1 MRNFAVILFVFFYA
15 VASAIDVKIENPDLV
30 VDAKNNVG
38 VPVIAAHS
46 KLHVSG
52 IKGKKFDLVAI
63 VKDDNGNWH
72 TDANGNTVKTHYE
85 CTATYE
91 NTVWNDISV
100 YIRHNKLAPKPGKHN
115 YEVFLYVYYNGDWY
129 GGTKVGSYSLTGS
142 SSSGNKSSSSG
153 STQHS
158 SSVSRQNSSK
168 TVTCSVCN
176 GTGITVCLLC
186 GGVGGRQNWR
196 CLTYP
201 PYSQYYEWTTCTA
214 CAGAGKVGCTWCSG
228 KGSITINTTANQNNY
243 NYNYNNNTTYNNN
256 YNQSR
261 SSSSSSSS
269 RSSSAYTTC
278 RICGGSG
285 TCTSCHGKGGE
296 WRDTG
301 YYTGSDS
308 KSWIDCG
315 SCRGN
320 KRCFNCHGTGRQ

>member
-1 MRNFAVILFVFFYA
+1 MRKFAVILFLFFYA
-15 VASAIDVKIENPDLV
+15 AASAIDVKIENPHLI
-30 VDAKNNVG
+30 VDAKNDAG
-38 VPVIAAHS
+38 DPVIAAHS

-63 VKDDNGNWH
+63 VKDDNGKWH
-72 TDANGNTVKTHYE
+72 TDANGNVVKTHYE

-91 NTVWNDISV
+91 NTLWNDISV
-100 YIRHNKLAPKPGKHN
+100 YIRHNKLAPKKGKHD
-115 YEVFLYVYYNGDWY
+115 YEVFLYVYYDGKWY
-129 GGTKVGSYSLTGS
+129 GGTKAGSYTQTGNS
-142 SSSGNKSSSSG
+142 SSSSRSQSSSSSSSSKSSS
-153 STQHS
+153 
-158 SSVSRQNSSK
+158 K
-168 TVTCSVCN
+168 TITCGVCN
-176 GTGITVCLLC
+176 GSGIIVCLLC
-186 GGVGGRQNWR
+186 GGAGGRQNWR

-214 CAGAGKVGCTWCSG
+214 CAGGGKVGCTWCSG
-228 KGSITINTTANQNNY
+228 KGTITINTTTNQNNY
-243 NYNYNNNTTYNNN
+243 NNNYNNYNNYNNN
-256 YNQSR
+256 YNQN
-261 SSSSSSSS
+261 SSSSSSG
-269 RSSSAYTTC
+269 RSSAYSTC

-296 WRDTG
+296 WRSTG